1 IFDGFDEMADKLDRQ
16 KMINNFWELARVVV
30 PGAKAI
36 LTCRTEHFPN
46 AREGRDLLN
55 AKLKASTK
63 YLTGDPP
70 QFEILELEQFNK
82 DQIRDALLKK
92 TKQETV
98 DLVMSHPELL
108 DLAGRPVML
117 EFLLE
122 ALKDIEKG
130 KRVDLSRIYLYATR
144 AKLER
149 DIKEERTFT
158 SMADKFY
165 FMCELSWEMLTTEK
179 MNLNYRLFPD
189 RLRNLFGKVVSEEKD
204 LDHYHYD
211 MMGNTLLIRN
221 DEGDYSPAH
230 RSLLEFFVAYK
241 AVAELGA
248 LPTDFIEVARSQS
261 NINEHGDPRE
271 YTWGSYFRRDTDEDG
286 RVRQILPLRGFR
298 VEDRDMT
305 LASLGCMGDAVLR
318 FIHEIT
324 NIDETRVG
332 FHKSVSEVLDG
343 FRDQIRDPE
352 KQQDIIHF
360 VLKFRRLSQAW
371 EEQANQGD
379 TIRRFWEDHL
389 KREQGVSKALAKV
402 EPLYLDQEGA
412 DPIRIDMVRAPA
424 GLFLMGDELEGP
436 IRVKTISES
445 FMISTVPVTNA
456 LYSAVTG
463 DAPPSHF
470 KGDDRPVESVSWVDA
485 VRFCNK
491 LSERMNL
498 EPAYVIDGER
508 VEWLRDRTGFR
519 LPTEAEWE
527 YACRAGSTT
536 CFACGDLDSGLDNM
550 GWYDK
555 NSGKQTHPVGQK
567 QPNSW
572 GLFDMHGNV
581 WE

>member
-1 IFDGFDEMADKLDRQ
+1 
-16 KMINNFWELARVVV
+16 
-30 PGAKAI
+30 
-36 LTCRTEHFPN
+36 
-46 AREGRDLLN
+46 
-55 AKLKASTK
+55 
-63 YLTGDPP
+63 
-70 QFEILELEQFNK
+70 
-82 DQIRDALLKK
+82 
-92 TKQETV
+92 
-98 DLVMSHPELL
+98 
-108 DLAGRPVML
+108 
-117 EFLLE
+117 
-122 ALKDIEKG
+122 
-130 KRVDLSRIYLYATR
+130 
-144 AKLER
+144 
-149 DIKEERTFT
+149 
-158 SMADKFY
+158 MADKFY
-165 FMCELSWEMLTTEK
+165 FMCELSWEMLKTEK
-179 MNLNYRLFPD
+179 MNLNYRLFPE

-261 NINEHGDPRE
+261 NINEHGDPKE

-286 RVRQILPLRGFR
+286 RVRQIHPLRNFR
-298 VEDRDMT
+298 VEDSDMT

-332 FHKSVSEVLDG
+332 FHKLVSEVLDG
-343 FRDQIRDPE
+343 FRDQIRDPD
-352 KQQDIIHF
+352 KQQDIIRF

-371 EEQANQGD
+371 EEEANQGD

-389 KREQGVSKALAKV
+389 KREQGVSKALAEV

-424 GLFLMGDELEGP
+424 GSFLMGDEKEGL

-463 DAPPSHF
+463 DAPPSRF
-470 KGDDRPVESVSWVDA
+470 KGDEQPVERVSWVDA
-485 VRFCNK
+485 VRFCNN

-508 VEWLRDRTGFR
+508 LEWLRDRTGFR
-519 LPTEAEWE
+519 LPTETEWE

-536 CFACGDLDSGLDNM
+536 CFACGDLESGLDNM

-555 NSGKQTHPVGQK
+555 NSGMQTHPVGQK

-581 WE
+581 WEWTWDLYKEGGSGRVVRGGSWDYYAQNCRSAFRDYDPPGFRNDYVGFRLSR